1 MSQCERDDIDD
12 EPPCDCGDADC
23 PACGGDCWYCHGEGW
38 GVVGDDWDCTD
49 GVNGPYPGETE
60 KCPNCHGSG
69 KAKDCTFW

>member
-1 MSQCERDDIDD
+1 MDD
-12 EPPCDCGDADC
+12 EEPECCDCGDDDC
-23 PACGGDCWYCHGEGW
+23 PECGGNCWYCHGEGW

-60 KCPNCHGSG
+60 KCPCCHGSG